1 MGLSLKD
8 VFDKRKTGG
17 GNGEGLFCLSERLLG
32 RSRRNLWQ
40 QRSALV
46 RRTAAAYGW
55 RQAAYSVG
63 TETGCRQVTAYDI
76 VSSLCEKSA
85 ISLTECCAPSALKHI
100 HTFC

>member
-76 VSSLCEKSA
+76 VSN
-85 ISLTECCAPSALKHI
+85 I
-100 HTFC
+100 